1 MPSRAREQA
10 VAAARHA
17 LAGRD
22 YDDRLAHELPHGYRT
37 AGGAVER
44 LNGQGSAIDDHPI
57 LAHLNGESF
66 AGGAGG
72 ARLPSILFEHR
83 T

>member
-44 LNGQGSAIDDHPI
+44 LNGQGSAIDDHS
-57 LAHLNGESF
+57 LNDHWHGRKF
-66 AGGAGG
+66 ALVMLGVDDGDTANG
-72 ARLPSILFEHR
+72 
-83 T
+83 